1 MISIK
6 SDSCNLL
13 ENVEERHIDSAVEKL
28 SPPCL
33 LNLPPDEE
41 QQSMLNDSEM
51 LCSDEFLNV
60 ETCSTTPE
68 SEPSLLVPEGNY
80 YSMN

>member
-1 MISIK
+1 M
-6 SDSCNLL
+6 
-13 ENVEERHIDSAVEKL
+13 EERHIDLAVEKL

-51 LCSDEFLNV
+51 FCSDEFLNV

-68 SEPSLLVPEGNY
+68 SEASLLVPEGNY